1 MGDLEA
7 QENSSGQDWGQM
19 EPMKDPLIVN
29 GFRYATAA
37 DSTAAREEL
46 KKIAYIEGRMN
57 YSNPEEV
64 LAIYDKMIANKLFVT
79 PSGFEFLSRVR
90 AYLIEQPGIEAQR
103 IRPIETDSLFT
114 QRAKNEVRSAQRN
127 PSDPEVR
134 RELSKAKTGMRVSVI
149 LNIMLAVLVAAM
161 FGIAMSSDSPNI
173 LNYKSVIENQYAD
186 WEENLTARE
195 TAVREKEKELG
206 LGQTEGKNGQD

>member
-1 MGDLEA
+1 MAA
-7 QENSSGQDWGQM
+7 QGNSDIPEFEPSGA
-19 EPMKDPLIVN
+19 PKDPLVVSGI
-29 GFRYATAA
+29 RYATAA

-90 AYLIEQPGIEAQR
+90 AFLIEQPGISPER

-114 QRAKNEVRSAQRN
+114 QRAKNEVRSAART
-127 PSDPEVR
+127 PVEPEVR
-134 RELSKAKTGMRVSVI
+134 RELERARANMRISVI
-149 LNIMLAVLVAAM
+149 LNIMLAILVAAM
-161 FGIAMSSDSPNI
+161 FCIAIGSDNPNI
-173 LNYKSVIENQYAD
+173 LNYKNAIENQYSA
-186 WEENLTARE
+186 WEENLTERE
-195 TAVREKEKELG
+195 MAVRAKEKELG
-206 LGQTEGKNGQD
+206 MEQTEAENGQD